1 MAKRGGKGGSSED
14 FNTGG
19 SEGKLAKPIPGPFG
33 LTHPETFVLLPQD
46 RRNEAWKGLEG
57 HDPTPYPERSIKQP
71 TEAERA
77 ASVIA
82 RTYGLDNDIPT
93 GNSGGTGRKGRT
105 PKPKPDTNR
114 TRGVE
119 ITQTMGLKPF
129 AAAADKIHRLL
140 TGRHRELAVTLT
152 PRAKDDIAN
161 IKGVGTPRNVDIA
174 PELKSTVNT
183 LDKDGNVTDS
193 RIETNPVAEFSDTP
207 VTRLKPRVSG
217 PEKEVGRIASDE
229 GSRGNPLAEAPIAA
243 ASVDLAKDAL
253 AKAKVK
259 LNMGHAYRFGGTIG
273 KRVVSVDP
281 NQAAKHY
288 ADAMPHLAEAHALLT
303 HPTVLEATKGMA
315 LSSEPVSADHIEE
328 MLGHAKRMRIQK
340 PARPFNT
347 VQIGKDAQKGKFRVG
362 SKEFKELKEKQK
374 AREAAGDSP
383 APGEKMELA
392 ETGTTRKPKQ
402 ERERATPDASARGTG
417 FKPEPKDPRKVSD
430 SQEVE
435 LDRIPKARIPRPGE
449 NL

>member
-1 MAKRGGKGGSSED
+1 MAKRGGRGGSAED

-19 SEGKLAKPIPGPFG
+19 GEGKSAKPIPSPFG
-33 LTHPETFVLLPQD
+33 LTHPETGILLPQD
-46 RRNEAWKGLEG
+46 RRAEEWKGLEG
-57 HDPTPYPERSIKQP
+57 HDPTPYPERKKDQP
-71 TEAERA
+71 SEADRLA
-77 ASVIA
+77 NLLSSV
-82 RTYGLDNDIPT
+82 YGVDT
-93 GNSGGTGRKGRT
+93 GDSGGSGSGGTGRAKRV
-105 PKPKPDTNR
+105 KPPTNK

-140 TGRHRELAVTLT
+140 TGRHRELSVTLT

-161 IKGVGTPRNVDIA
+161 IKVPGTPRNVGIA

-193 RIETNPVAEFSDTP
+193 RIETNPVVEFSNTP
-207 VTRLKPRVSG
+207 VTRSKPAFRTNQ
-217 PEKEVGRIASDE
+217 ERQVGEIASDE
-229 GSRGNPLAEAPIAA
+229 GNRGNPLAEAPIAA

-259 LNMGHAYRFGGTIG
+259 LDMGHAYRFGGMVNG
-273 KRVVSVDP
+273 EKVERDP
-281 NQAAKHY
+281 NLAGLHY
-288 ADAMPHLAEAHALLT
+288 GEAMPHLAEAHGLLN
-303 HPTVLEATKGMA
+303 HPTVLAATKGMA

-328 MLGHAKRMRIQK
+328 MLGHGKRLRIQK
-340 PARPFNT
+340 PARPFKT
-347 VQIGKDAQKGKFRVG
+347 VQIGKDVQEGKFKVGSEELANLKEDAQKMAD
-362 SKEFKELKEKQK
+362 S
-374 AREAAGDSP
+374 GDSP
-383 APGEKMELA
+383 RPLEKIRRA
-392 ETGTTRKPKQ
+392 EKGTRRVPKQ
-402 ERERATPDASARGTG
+402 VRDKPTPEASFRGTG
-417 FKPEPKDPRKVSD
+417 FAPEPKDPRKVSD